1 MRIQAN
7 YHLLRNAC
15 RWRVMHGALSREITR
30 VATLDLPFWRVN
42 RVGALTKTTVSIQR
56 EFVLKCSLS
65 TTMEITANT
74 NNHVG

>member
-30 VATLDLPFWRVN
+30 IATLDLPFWRVN
-42 RVGALTKTTVSIQR
+42 RVGAPAKTIASIQR
-56 EFVLKCSLS
+56 EFVLKCPLP

-74 NNHVG
+74 NHHVG